1 MKKRINN
8 KGMTLVELLISVS
21 ILAILVLPLLS
32 AFVQSSRT
40 NARAKT
46 KLSASELAYNIMEG
60 LENVTLEKVAYQFN
74 YSAEGF
80 DLFSTAGGEKICE
93 LEDVKGK
100 LVPVTKTEDVRA
112 EVSNKEDLIT
122 SSIIKQTDGTYKF
135 AGQDSHKYYF
145 YVKDITVDKKKFNAL
160 ITVDAKTKES
170 GTVNEKVN
178 NTPVASMES
187 VDTTFDAI
195 SANTDT
201 AHDVITDIQNIY
213 NLTNLKEEDISRT
226 ITVDVS
232 KKTKTNV
239 TQVKVSFRYS
249 FYDTKRGRKVIF
261 PEPGTIY
268 ENDYTSVVYDNSS
281 HKNDSLRSIFL
292 LYYPWYSS
300 KDVFPI
306 NKDSIVINN
315 PDYIPCTMHIIKQN
329 VVDSNL
335 LYKYEKDYR
344 TAVFLNEENNKG
356 KAVMKIESNL
366 GYNMKDSSV
375 VSNQVTYVYN
385 NSFAN
390 QSNIKDYISIRKL
403 NEQDASDRLFDV
415 KIDIY
420 PEGTDISNVSTDDL
434 IVSIT
439 GGMTD

>member
-8 KGMTLVELLISVS
+8 KGLTLVELLIAVS

-40 NARAKT
+40 NAKAKT
-46 KLSASELAYNIMEG
+46 RLNASELAYNIMEG
-60 LENVTLEKVAYQFN
+60 LEHVTLEKVAYQFN
-74 YSAEGF
+74 YSGEGF
-80 DLFSTAGGEKICE
+80 DLFSTTGGATLCE
-93 LEDVKGK
+93 LEDIKGR
-100 LVPVTKTEDVRA
+100 LVPVTKTEDVRT

-122 SSIIKQTDGTYKF
+122 SSIIKMSDGTYKF

-145 YVKDITVDKKKFNAL
+145 YAKDITIDKKKYSAL
-160 ITVDAKTKES
+160 ITIDAKTNES

-178 NTPVASMES
+178 NSAVASMES

-201 AHDVITDIQNIY
+201 AHDVIADIQNIY

-232 KKTKTNV
+232 RNSKTGV
-239 TQVKVSFRYS
+239 SQVKVSYRYS
-249 FYDTKRGRKVIF
+249 FYDVKRGKNVTF

-268 ENDYTSVVYDNSS
+268 ENDYTSVVFDNSS

-306 NKDSIVINN
+306 NTDSIVINN
-315 PDYIPCTMHIIKQN
+315 PDYLPCTMHIIKQN

-344 TAVFLNEENNKG
+344 TAVFLNEEKNKG

-375 VSNQVTYVYN
+375 VSNQVTYIYN
-385 NSFAN
+385 NTFAN
-390 QSNIKDYISIRKL
+390 QSNIKDIISIRKL

-420 PEGTDISNVSTDDL
+420 PEGTDISNVSTDNL